1 MLIKRFF
8 DILKSNLPRTKL
20 SKEDLE
26 NEKDSFEDTDHPPI
40 KSMEPRLKKEAE
52 YYANLE
58 VKYGADFS
66 EIKVSYKELIRKY
79 HPDKHV
85 HSEEKRKIAEE
96 ITRKLNEAYN
106 YFEKKFNGNI
116 YR

>member
-8 DILKSNLPRTKL
+8 NILKSNLPKTKL
-20 SKEDLE
+20 SKEDLG
-26 NEKDSFEDTDHPPI
+26 NGKDSFENTDYPPI
-40 KSMEPRLKKEAE
+40 KPMDPGLKKEAE

-58 VKYGADFS
+58 VKYGAGFS

-106 YFEKKFNGNI
+106 YFEKKFNGK
-116 YR
+116 Y